1 MQTLTATYSPEDNK
15 LRLYAATRLDS
26 QTYQRI
32 HAAGFR
38 HAPKQ
43 SLFVAPMWT
52 PPREDLLIELCGQI
66 DDEDASLSERA
77 KARAER
83 YAAASDRAE
92 AQAQARRAAVDAI
105 AEHIPLGQPILV
117 GHHSEGRHRRDLA
130 RMDASIRQALTLWDK
145 SEYWQRRARA
155 AIANAQYKE
164 RPDVRHRRIK
174 RLEADLRARQ
184 RSKLDRE
191 ALVASFRPHS

>member
-26 QTYQRI
+26 QTYQCI

-117 GHHSEGRHRRDLA
+117 GHHSEGRHRRNLA
-130 RMDASIRQALTLWDK
+130 RMDANIRQALTLWDK

-164 RPDVRHRRIK
+164 RPDVRLRRSGHRAYWHEPENDRP
-174 RLEADLRARQ
+174 ESAR
-184 RSKLDRE
+184 
-191 ALVASFRPHS
+191 